1 VSPQLKQHWTDLR
14 KSSPM
19 GADRKVAIFQAA
31 ALIDGVVLARGGAK
45 LAALRGDSEEYSPE
59 QVRLAVF
66 SG

>member
-1 VSPQLKQHWTDLR
+1 
-14 KSSPM
+14 M